1 MIDFTPFAQL
11 GLLLVRPGI
20 LVIAAP
26 PLGAAFAPPT
36 VRLGLSLLLTLAL
49 APIVVAPVDVGLI
62 NLVAIVARE
71 MAIGLALAFAVRA
84 LIAGAELA
92 GSLSGYQIGFSYG
105 SLIDPQSGVRNSMF
119 TVLYANLA
127 IITFLAT
134 NGHHTMIRALAE
146 SYAQLPIGLG
156 HIDRSLVTVVT
167 GMLGIVFVLGVRLAT
182 PLILVLL
189 VVEIA
194 LGLIARAAPAVNLQ
208 VVSQPIRIVIGLAVI
223 ATLISMAPG
232 LIARYINP
240 SLELGV
246 RGAMAFR

>member
-1 MIDFTPFAQL
+1 MTDFSAFARF
-11 GLLLVRPGI
+11 GLLLVRPSM
-20 LVIAAP
+20 LVLAAP
-26 PLGAAFAPPT
+26 PLGAAFAPPM
-36 VRLGLSLLLTLAL
+36 VRLGFALLLTLAVT
-49 APIVVAPVDVGLI
+49 PVVVTPTAVDLLD
-62 NLVAIVARE
+62 LVAVVARE
-71 MAIGLALAFAVRA
+71 LAIGLALAFAVRA

-92 GSLSGYQIGFSYG
+92 GSLTGYQIGFSYG

-127 IITFLAT
+127 IVTFLAT
-134 NGHHTMIRALAE
+134 NGHHTMIRALAA

-156 HIDRSLVTVVT
+156 HIDRSLVAAVT
-167 GMLGIVFVLGVRLAT
+167 GMLGMVFVLGVRLAT

-194 LGLIARAAPAVNLQ
+194 LGLISRAAPGINLQ

-240 SLELGV
+240 SFELGV
-246 RGAMAFR
+246 RGATAFR